1 MLRESACPDNSGKSR
16 LSRRNRK
23 FGSGKNILKVS
34 IVLLVIM
41 LIGCGKSDKQAVND
55 FLDDYEKVVEKWEA
69 SIADGEFTE
78 EDSYEMNEII
88 EEMEAEAKELH
99 NVTTWTKKQQE
110 RYAKLSE
117 RIMDAIFKSMKIPG
131 GFSF

>member
-1 MLRESACPDNSGKSR
+1 MLRESKSR
-16 LSRRNRK
+16 LSRRNR
-23 FGSGKNILKVS
+23 GLLSGKNILKVS
-34 IVLLVIM
+34 IVLMVIIM
-41 LIGCGKSDKQAVND
+41 IGCSNFDSRKVDN

-88 EEMEAEAKELH
+88 EEMEDEAKELQ
-99 NVTTWTKKQQE
+99 NVTKWNRKQQE
-110 RYAKLSE
+110 RYAKLTE

>member
-1 MLRESACPDNSGKSR
+1 M
-16 LSRRNRK
+16 
-23 FGSGKNILKVS
+23 KNILKVS
-34 IVLLVIM
+34 VVLMVIM
-41 LIGCGKSDKQAVND
+41 MISCGKSDHKTVDN

-78 EDSYEMNEII
+78 EDSAEMNEII
-88 EEMEAEAKELH
+88 EEMEDEAKELQ
-99 NVTTWTKKQQE
+99 NVTKWTKKQQE
-110 RYAKLSE
+110 RYAKLTE